1 VLPILA
7 APARVRT
14 REMAA
19 VESTL
24 AVIDIGSNSAR
35 IAVLRLD
42 AAGQLD
48 IIADARTSLQL
59 ARHID
64 ARGRL
69 EASAVT
75 AATASVRD
83 FRAVAAAAG
92 AERTVAVA
100 TAAIRTATN
109 RDSVLA
115 RLEADTGLAIRVIDG
130 EEEARYAFLGAVH
143 GLPID
148 TGYLIDVGGG
158 SFELA
163 YFERRRA
170 LRWWTFELGAL
181 VATDRFLRSDPPRPS
196 EVADLR
202 DHVARTLRDAGVP
215 ALPDDGGMVGTGG
228 TVRNLAKIH
237 MRSVGHPIARV
248 DGYVLQR
255 REVRDMTARLTNRSL
270 SSLRTVAGLSA
281 DRADSIM
288 GGALVVA
295 ATMDALG
302 ARTLMVSGHGLRE
315 GIALAELHLE
325 LPEVW
330 QVRRGSVAALASRFA
345 TWDEQRSRRR
355 QGLVRAILGV
365 ADPTMNAEM
374 REVLDHATTLLD
386 VGQSINYYD
395 RWSHA
400 AGVVASADL
409 QGFTHREVA
418 LIATTLARLGK
429 GRANLPR
436 YARLCTRDDIKR
448 IDRLAVVLELADE
461 LDRRID
467 GGEQPTARLDERRS
481 RVVITTGLP
490 YAWEPVELARR
501 FRTRMGLTLSLR
513 PAETVGE
520 RTKGGDP
527 PGARLTGRGPRRG

>member
-1 VLPILA
+1 MDSP
-7 APARVRT
+7 
-14 REMAA
+14 
-19 VESTL
+19 L

-42 AAGQLD
+42 GSGQLD

-64 ARGRL
+64 SRGRV
-69 EASAVT
+69 EASAIT
-75 AATASVRD
+75 EAIAAVRD

-92 AERTVAVA
+92 AERILAVA

-109 RDSVLA
+109 RESVLA
-115 RLEADTGLAIRVIDG
+115 RLEADTGLTISVIDG
-130 EEEARYAFLGAVH
+130 EEEARFAFLGAVH
-143 GLPID
+143 SLPID
-148 TGYLIDVGGG
+148 SGFLIDVGGG

-163 YFERRRA
+163 YFERRRP
-170 LRWWTFELGAL
+170 LRWWTFELGSL
-181 VATDRFLRSDPPRPS
+181 VTTDQFLHSDPPRAS
-196 EVADLR
+196 EIAELR
-202 DHVARTLRDAGVP
+202 DHVTRTLRDAGVP
-215 ALPDDGGMVGTGG
+215 VLPEDAGMVGTGG
-228 TVRNLAKIH
+228 TVRNLAKMH

-255 REVRDMTARLTNRSL
+255 REVRDLTSRLITRNL
-270 SSLRTVAGLSA
+270 TSLRSVPGLSA
-281 DRADSIM
+281 DRADSIV
-288 GGALVVA
+288 GGALVVVA
-295 ATMDALG
+295 AMEALG
-302 ARTLMVSGHGLRE
+302 ARSLMVSGHGLRE
-315 GIALAELHLE
+315 GIALAELKLP

-330 QVRRGSVAALASRFA
+330 EVRRSSVAALASRFA
-345 TWDEQRSRRR
+345 TWDERRAQRRVE
-355 QGLVRAILGV
+355 LVRAILAV

-395 RWSHA
+395 RWTHA

-429 GRANLPR
+429 GRSNLPR
-436 YARLCTRDDIKR
+436 YARLCTADDIRR

-467 GGEQPTARLDERRS
+467 GGGPPTVRYDDRRN
-481 RVVITTGLP
+481 RVVVTTGLP
-490 YAWEPVELARR
+490 YAWEPAYLTRR
-501 FRTRMGLTLSLR
+501 FRTRVGRALSLR
-513 PAETVGE
+513 PAETAGD
-520 RTKGGDP
+520 RTKASDP
-527 PGARLTGRGPRRG
+527 PAGRSTGRGPRRG

>member
-7 APARVRT
+7 APARPRT

-19 VESTL
+19 VESPI

-42 AAGQLD
+42 VAGQLD

-75 AATASVRD
+75 AAIAAVRD
-83 FRAVAAAAG
+83 FRAVAAGAG
-92 AERTVAVA
+92 AERIVAVA

-115 RLEADTGLAIRVIDG
+115 RLEADTGLAIKVIDG
-130 EEEARYAFLGAVH
+130 DDEARYAFLGAVH

-163 YFERRRA
+163 YFERRRPM
-170 LRWWTFELGAL
+170 RWWTFELGAL
-181 VATDRFLRSDPPRPS
+181 VATDQFLASDPPRAS
-196 EVADLR
+196 EMVALR
-202 DHVARTLRDAGVP
+202 EHVARTLRDAGVP
-215 ALPDDGGMVGTGG
+215 VLPEDGGMVGTGG

-255 REVRDMTARLTNRSL
+255 RDIRDLTSRLASRNL
-270 SSLRTVAGLSA
+270 SSLRTVSGLST
-281 DRADSIM
+281 DRADSIT
-288 GGALVVA
+288 GGALVVVA
-295 ATMDALG
+295 AMEALG

-315 GIALAELHLE
+315 GIALATLNLS

-330 QVRRGSVAALASRFA
+330 EVRRGSVAALASRFA
-345 TWDEQRSRRR
+345 TWNEQRARRR
-355 QGLVRAILGV
+355 VELVRAILGV
-365 ADPTMNAEM
+365 ADPTMPAEM
-374 REVLDHATTLLD
+374 REILDHATTLLD

-400 AGVVASADL
+400 AAVVASADL

-418 LIATTLARLGK
+418 LMATTLARLGK
-429 GRANLPR
+429 ARSNLPR
-436 YARLCTRDDIKR
+436 YARLCTRDDIRR
-448 IDRLAVVLELADE
+448 IDRLAVIIELADE
-461 LDRRID
+461 LDRRVN
-467 GGEQPTARLDERRS
+467 GGGPPLVRLDERRD
-481 RVVITTGLP
+481 RVVVTTGLP
-490 YAWEPVELARR
+490 YAWEPADLTRR
-501 FRTRMGLTLSLR
+501 FRTRLGRTLSLR
-513 PAETVGE
+513 PAETVGD
-520 RTKGGDP
+520 RTKGVAP
-527 PGARLTGRGPRRG
+527 PNGRSTGRGPRRG

>member
-1 VLPILA
+1 
-7 APARVRT
+7 
-14 REMAA
+14 MAA
-19 VESTL
+19 VDSPL

-42 AAGQLD
+42 GAGQLD
-48 IIADARTSLQL
+48 IVADARTSLQL

-75 AATASVRD
+75 AAIAAVRD
-83 FRAVAAAAG
+83 FRAVAARAG

-115 RLEADTGLAIRVIDG
+115 RLETDTGLAIKVIEGD
-130 EEEARYAFLGAVH
+130 EEARYAFLGAVH

-163 YFERRRA
+163 YFERRRP
-170 LRWWTFELGAL
+170 LRWWTFELGSL
-181 VATDRFLRSDPPRPS
+181 VTTDQFLHSDPPRAS
-196 EVADLR
+196 EVAALR

-215 ALPDDGGMVGTGG
+215 VLPDDGGMVGTGG

-255 REVRDMTARLTNRSL
+255 RDVRDLTSRLASRNL
-270 SSLRTVAGLSA
+270 SSLRTVPGLST
-281 DRADSIM
+281 DRADSIT
-288 GGALVVA
+288 GGALVVVA
-295 ATMDALG
+295 AMETLG

-315 GIALAELHLE
+315 GIALATLDLP

-330 QVRRGSVAALASRFA
+330 AVRRASVAALASRFA
-345 TWDEQRSRRR
+345 TWDQQRAQRRVE
-355 QGLVRAILGV
+355 LVRAILAV
-365 ADPTMNAEM
+365 ADPTMTAEM
-374 REVLDHATTLLD
+374 REILDHATTLLD

-400 AGVVASADL
+400 AAVVAAADL

-429 GRANLPR
+429 GRSNLPR
-436 YARLCTRDDIKR
+436 YARLCTRDDIRR
-448 IDRLAVVLELADE
+448 IDRLAVVIELADE
-461 LDRRID
+461 LDRRVN
-467 GGEQPTARLDERRS
+467 GGGPPAVRFDERRD
-481 RVVITTGLP
+481 RVVVTTGLA
-490 YAWEPVELARR
+490 YAWEPADLTRR
-501 FRTRMGLTLSLR
+501 FRTRLGRTLSLR
-513 PAETVGE
+513 PAESAGD
-520 RTKGGDP
+520 RTKASDP
-527 PGARLTGRGPRRG
+527 PNGRLTGRGPRRA

>member
-1 VLPILA
+1 MLA
-7 APARVRT
+7 L
-14 REMAA
+14 
-19 VESTL
+19 ESPL

-42 AAGQLD
+42 SSGQLD

-64 ARGRL
+64 ARGRV
-69 EASAVT
+69 ETSAITDAV
-75 AATASVRD
+75 AAVRD

-92 AERTVAVA
+92 AQRIVAVA

-115 RLEADTGLAIRVIDG
+115 KLEADTGLEIKVIDG

-181 VATDRFLRSDPPRPS
+181 VVTDQFLASDPPRAS
-196 EVADLR
+196 EIAALR
-202 DHVARTLRDAGVP
+202 DHVTQTLSDAGVP
-215 ALPDDGGMVGTGG
+215 VLPEDGGMVGTGG

-237 MRSVGHPIARV
+237 MRSVAHPIARV

-255 REVRDMTARLTNRSL
+255 REVRDLTSRLTSRSGT
-270 SSLRTVAGLSA
+270 SLRTMPGLST
-281 DRADSIM
+281 DRADSIA
-288 GGALVVA
+288 GGALVVIA
-295 ATMDALG
+295 AMEALG
-302 ARTLMVSGHGLRE
+302 ARNLMVSGHGLRE
-315 GIALAELHLE
+315 GIALAELNLP

-330 QVRRGSVAALASRFA
+330 QVRRGSVAALASRFS
-345 TWDEQRSRRR
+345 TWDERRAAR
-355 QGLVRAILGV
+355 RVEMSRAILGV
-365 ADPTMNAEM
+365 ADPTMPADM

-395 RWSHA
+395 RWTHA
-400 AGVVASADL
+400 AGVTASADL

-429 GRANLPR
+429 ARSNLPR

-448 IDRLAVVLELADE
+448 IDRLAVILELADE
-461 LDRRID
+461 LDRRVN
-467 GGEQPTARLDERRS
+467 GGGPPTFRYDERRN
-481 RVVITTGLP
+481 RVVVTTGLP
-490 YAWEPVELARR
+490 YAWQPEDLTRR
-501 FRTRMGLTLSLR
+501 FRTRLGRTLSLR
-513 PAETVGE
+513 PTETVGD
-520 RTKGGDP
+520 RTKGGESP
-527 PGARLTGRGPRRG
+527 NGRSTGRGPRRA

>member
-1 VLPILA
+1 MVAL
-7 APARVRT
+7 
-14 REMAA
+14 
-19 VESTL
+19 ESPL

-42 AAGQLD
+42 ASGQLD

-59 ARHID
+59 ARRID
-64 ARGRL
+64 PRGRI
-69 EASAVT
+69 EASAVSEAI
-75 AATASVRD
+75 AAVRD

-100 TAAIRTATN
+100 TAAMRTATN

-115 RLEADTGLAIRVIDG
+115 RLEADTGLAIKVIDG

-181 VATDRFLRSDPPRPS
+181 VTTDQFLGSDPPRPS
-196 EVADLR
+196 EINALR
-202 DHVARTLRDAGVP
+202 DHVIQTLHDAGVP
-215 ALPDDGGMVGTGG
+215 PLPEDGGMVGTGG
-228 TVRNLAKIH
+228 TVRNLAKMH
-237 MRSVGHPIARV
+237 MRSVAHPIARV

-255 REVRDMTARLTNRSL
+255 RDVRELTSRLTSRNR
-270 SSLRTVAGLSA
+270 SSLRTVPGLST
-281 DRADSIM
+281 DRADSIA
-288 GGALVVA
+288 GGALVVI

-302 ARTLMVSGHGLRE
+302 AKSLMVSGHGLRE
-315 GIALAELHLE
+315 GIALAELNLP
-325 LPEVW
+325 LPEVH
-330 QVRRGSVAALASRFA
+330 QVRRGSVAALASRFS
-345 TWDEQRSRRR
+345 TWDERRAAR
-355 QGLVRAILGV
+355 RIEMTRAILGV
-365 ADPTMNAEM
+365 ADPTMTAEM

-395 RWSHA
+395 RWTHA
-400 AGVVASADL
+400 AAVTASADL

-429 GRANLPR
+429 GRSNLPR
-436 YARLCTRDDIKR
+436 YARLCTRDDIER
-448 IDRLAVVLELADE
+448 IDRLAVILELADE
-461 LDRRID
+461 LDRRVN
-467 GGEQPTARLDERRS
+467 GGGLPSFRFDDRRN
-481 RVVITTGLP
+481 RVVVSTGLP
-490 YAWEPVELARR
+490 YTWEPEDLSRR
-501 FRTRMGLTLSLR
+501 FRTRLGRTLSLR
-513 PAETVGE
+513 PAEAGGD
-520 RTKGGDP
+520 RTKGTEP
-527 PGARLTGRGPRRG
+527 PNGRSTNGRSSGRGPRRA

>member
-1 VLPILA
+1 
-7 APARVRT
+7 
-14 REMAA
+14 MAA
-19 VESTL
+19 VESTI

-35 IAVLRLD
+35 IAVLRMD

-75 AATASVRD
+75 AATAAVRD
-83 FRAVAAAAG
+83 FRAVASAAG

-115 RLEADTGLAIRVIDG
+115 RLEADTGLAIKVIDG

-170 LRWWTFELGAL
+170 LRWWTFELGSL
-181 VATDRFLRSDPPRPS
+181 VATDQFLRSDPPRAS
-196 EVADLR
+196 EVAELR

-215 ALPDDGGMVGTGG
+215 VLPEDAGMVGTGG

-255 REVRDMTARLTNRSL
+255 REVRDLTARLANRNL
-270 SSLRTVAGLSA
+270 TSLRTVPGLSA
-281 DRADSIM
+281 DRADSIT

-295 ATMDALG
+295 ATMDTLG

-315 GIALAELHLE
+315 GIALAELQLE

-355 QGLVRAILGV
+355 QELVRAILGV

-400 AGVVASADL
+400 AGIVASADL

-429 GRANLPR
+429 GRSNLPR

-448 IDRLAVVLELADE
+448 IDRLSVVLELADE
-461 LDRRID
+461 LDRRVT
-467 GGEQPTARLDERRS
+467 GGEQPTARLDERRN
-481 RVVITTGLP
+481 RVVVTTGLP
-490 YAWEPVELARR
+490 YAWEPLDLVRR

-513 PAETVGE
+513 PAETAGE
-520 RTKGGDP
+520 RAKGGDP
-527 PGARLTGRGPRRG
+527 QGARLTGRGPRRG

>member
-1 VLPILA
+1 MV
-7 APARVRT
+7 
-14 REMAA
+14 A
-19 VESTL
+19 VESPL

-42 AAGQLD
+42 DSGQLD

-59 ARHID
+59 ARRID
-64 ARGRL
+64 SRGRI

-75 AATASVRD
+75 EAIAAVRD

-92 AERTVAVA
+92 AQRTVAVA
-100 TAAIRTATN
+100 TAAMRTATN
-109 RDSVLA
+109 RESVLA
-115 RLEADTGLAIRVIDG
+115 RLEADTGLAIKVIDG

-148 TGYLIDVGGG
+148 TGYLVDVGGG

-181 VATDRFLRSDPPRPS
+181 VTTDQFLGSDPPRAS
-196 EVADLR
+196 EIADLR
-202 DHVARTLRDAGVP
+202 NHVIQTLHDAGVP
-215 ALPDDGGMVGTGG
+215 PLPEDGGMVGTGG

-237 MRSVGHPIARV
+237 MRSVVHPIARV

-255 REVRDMTARLTNRSL
+255 REVRDLTSRLTTRNRA
-270 SSLRTVAGLSA
+270 SLRTVPGLST
-281 DRADSIM
+281 DRADSIV
-288 GGALVVA
+288 GGALVVMA
-295 ATMDALG
+295 AMDGLG
-302 ARTLMVSGHGLRE
+302 AKSLMVSGHGLRE
-315 GIALAELHLE
+315 GIALAELHLP
-325 LPEVW
+325 LPEVH
-330 QVRRGSVAALASRFA
+330 QVRRGSVTALASRFS
-345 TWDEQRSRRR
+345 TWDERRAAR
-355 QGLVRAILGV
+355 RIDMTRAILGV
-365 ADPTMNAEM
+365 SDPTMTAEM

-400 AGVVASADL
+400 AGVTASADL

-429 GRANLPR
+429 ARSNLPR

-448 IDRLAVVLELADE
+448 IDRLAVILELADE
-461 LDRRID
+461 LDRRVN
-467 GGEQPTARLDERRS
+467 GGGPPTFRFDERRN
-481 RVVITTGLP
+481 RVVVSTGLP
-490 YAWEPVELARR
+490 YTWEPEDLTRR
-501 FRTRMGLTLSLR
+501 FRTRLGRTLSLR
-513 PAETVGE
+513 PAETASE
-520 RTKGGDP
+520 RSRTAEP
-527 PGARLTGRGPRRG
+527 PNGRLTGRGPRRA

>member
-1 VLPILA
+1 
-7 APARVRT
+7 
-14 REMAA
+14 M
-19 VESTL
+19 ESPL

-42 AAGQLD
+42 ASGQLD

-59 ARHID
+59 ARHLD
-64 ARGRL
+64 SRGRL
-69 EASAVT
+69 EASAIT
-75 AATASVRD
+75 QAIGAVRD

-115 RLEADTGLAIRVIDG
+115 KLEADTGLTIKVIDG
-130 EEEARYAFLGAVH
+130 EEEARFAFLGAVH

-148 TGYLIDVGGG
+148 TGFLIDVGGG

-181 VATDRFLRSDPPRPS
+181 VTTDQFLRSDPPRPS
-196 EVADLR
+196 EIADLR
-202 DHVARTLRDAGVP
+202 DHVFQTLADAGVP
-215 ALPDDGGMVGTGG
+215 VLPDDGGMVGTGG

-237 MRSVGHPIARV
+237 MRSVAHPIARV

-255 REVRDMTARLTNRSL
+255 REVRELTARLTGRTR
-270 SSLRTVAGLSA
+270 SSLRTVPGLST
-281 DRADSIM
+281 DRADSIA
-288 GGALVVA
+288 GGALVVIA
-295 ATMDALG
+295 AMEALG
-302 ARTLMVSGHGLRE
+302 AHTLMVSGHGLRE
-315 GIALAELHLE
+315 GIALAELKLP

-330 QVRRGSVAALASRFA
+330 EVRRGSVAALASRFS
-345 TWDEQRSRRR
+345 TWDERRALR
-355 QGLVRAILGV
+355 RVEMVRAILGV
-365 ADPTMNAEM
+365 ADPTMTAEM

-395 RWSHA
+395 RWTHA
-400 AGVVASADL
+400 ASVTASADL

-429 GRANLPR
+429 ARSNLPR

-448 IDRLAVVLELADE
+448 IDRLAVIIELADE
-461 LDRRID
+461 LDRRVD
-467 GGEQPTARLDERRS
+467 GGGPPTFRYDDRRN
-481 RVVITTGLP
+481 RVVVSTGLP
-490 YAWEPVELARR
+490 YAWEPADLTRR
-501 FRTRMGLTLSLR
+501 FRTRLGRTLSLR
-513 PAETVGE
+513 PAETAGD
-520 RTKGGDP
+520 RAKGAESPNG
-527 PGARLTGRGPRRG
+527 RSTGRGPRRA

>member
-1 VLPILA
+1 MV
-7 APARVRT
+7 
-14 REMAA
+14 A
-19 VESTL
+19 VESPL

-42 AAGQLD
+42 DSGQLD

-59 ARHID
+59 ARRID
-64 ARGRL
+64 SRGRI

-75 AATASVRD
+75 EAVAAVRD

-92 AERTVAVA
+92 AQRTVAVA
-100 TAAIRTATN
+100 TAAMRTATN

-115 RLEADTGLAIRVIDG
+115 RLEADTGLAIKVIDG

-148 TGYLIDVGGG
+148 TGYLVDVGGG

-181 VATDRFLRSDPPRPS
+181 VTTDQFLGSDPPRAS
-196 EVADLR
+196 EIADLR
-202 DHVARTLRDAGVP
+202 NHVIQTLHDAGVP
-215 ALPDDGGMVGTGG
+215 PLPEDGGMVGTGG

-237 MRSVGHPIARV
+237 MRSVVHPIARV

-255 REVRDMTARLTNRSL
+255 REVRDVTSRLSTRNRA
-270 SSLRTVAGLSA
+270 SLRTVPGLST
-281 DRADSIM
+281 DRADSIV
-288 GGALVVA
+288 GGALVVMA
-295 ATMDALG
+295 AMDALG
-302 ARTLMVSGHGLRE
+302 AKSLMVSGHGLRE
-315 GIALAELHLE
+315 GIALAELNLP
-325 LPEVW
+325 LPEVHA
-330 QVRRGSVAALASRFA
+330 VRRGSVTALASRFS
-345 TWDEQRSRRR
+345 TWDPRRANR
-355 QGLVRAILGV
+355 RIEMTRAILGV
-365 ADPTMNAEM
+365 SDPTMPAEM

-400 AGVVASADL
+400 AGVTASADL

-429 GRANLPR
+429 ARSNLPR

-448 IDRLAVVLELADE
+448 IDRLAVILELADE
-461 LDRRID
+461 LERRVN
-467 GGEQPTARLDERRS
+467 GGGPPSFRFDERRN
-481 RVVITTGLP
+481 RVVVSTGLP
-490 YAWEPVELARR
+490 YTWEPEDLSRR
-501 FRTRMGLTLSLR
+501 FRTRLGRTLSLR
-513 PAETVGE
+513 PAETAGE
-520 RTKGGDP
+520 RAKTAEALNG
-527 PGARLTGRGPRRG
+527 RLTGRGPRRG

>member
-1 VLPILA
+1 
-7 APARVRT
+7 
-14 REMAA
+14 MAA

-83 FRAVAAAAG
+83 FRALAAAAG
-92 AERTVAVA
+92 ADRTVAVA

-115 RLEADTGLAIRVIDG
+115 RLEADTGLAIKVIDG

-255 REVRDMTARLTNRSL
+255 REVRDMTARLTNRGL

-281 DRADSIM
+281 DRADSIT

-418 LIATTLARLGK
+418 LLGK

-467 GGEQPTARLDERRS
+467 GGEQPTARLDERRN

-527 PGARLTGRGPRRG
+527 PGARLTGGGPRRG

>member
-1 VLPILA
+1 
-7 APARVRT
+7 
-14 REMAA
+14 MAA
-19 VESTL
+19 VDSPI

-48 IIADARTSLQL
+48 IISDARTSLQL

-75 AATASVRD
+75 AAIAAVRD

-92 AERTVAVA
+92 AQRTVAVA
-100 TAAIRTATN
+100 TAAIRSATN

-115 RLEADTGLAIRVIDG
+115 RLEADTGLAIKVIDG
-130 EEEARYAFLGAVH
+130 DDEARYAFLGAVH

-163 YFERRRA
+163 YFERRRP

-181 VATDRFLRSDPPRPS
+181 VTTDRFLSSDPPRAS
-196 EVADLR
+196 EVAALR

-215 ALPDDGGMVGTGG
+215 VLPDDGGMVGTGG
-228 TVRNLAKIH
+228 TVRNLAKMH
-237 MRSVGHPIARV
+237 MRSIGHPIARV

-255 REVRDMTARLTNRSL
+255 RDVRDLTSRLVSRNLT
-270 SSLRTVAGLSA
+270 SLRTVPGLST
-281 DRADSIM
+281 DRADSIT

-295 ATMDALG
+295 AAMEILG

-315 GIALAELHLE
+315 GIALAELNLP

-330 QVRRGSVAALASRFA
+330 AVRRGSVAALASRFA
-345 TWDEQRSRRR
+345 TWDDKRAARRLD
-355 QGLVRAILGV
+355 LVRAILGV
-365 ADPTMNAEM
+365 ADPTMTAEM

-429 GRANLPR
+429 ARSNLPR

-461 LDRRID
+461 LDRRVN
-467 GGEQPTARLDERRS
+467 GGGPPTVRLDERRN
-481 RVVITTGLP
+481 RVVVTTGLP
-490 YAWEPVELARR
+490 YAWEPSDLTRR
-501 FRTRMGLTLSLR
+501 FRTRLGRILSLR
-513 PAETVGE
+513 PADAASE
-520 RTKGGDP
+520 RTRAADP
-527 PGARLTGRGPRRG
+527 PNGRSTGRGPRRG

>member
-1 VLPILA
+1 MV
-7 APARVRT
+7 
-14 REMAA
+14 A
-19 VESTL
+19 VESPL

-42 AAGQLD
+42 DSGQLD

-59 ARHID
+59 ARRID
-64 ARGRL
+64 SRGRI

-75 AATASVRD
+75 EAVAAVRD

-92 AERTVAVA
+92 AQRTFAVA
-100 TAAIRTATN
+100 TAAMRTATN

-115 RLEADTGLAIRVIDG
+115 RLEADTGLAIKVIDG

-148 TGYLIDVGGG
+148 TGYLVDVGGG

-181 VATDRFLRSDPPRPS
+181 VTTDQFLGSDPPRAS
-196 EVADLR
+196 EIADLR
-202 DHVARTLRDAGVP
+202 NHVIQTLHDAGVP
-215 ALPDDGGMVGTGG
+215 PLPEDGGMVGTGG

-237 MRSVGHPIARV
+237 MRSVVHPIARV

-255 REVRDMTARLTNRSL
+255 REVRDVTSRLSTRNRAG
-270 SSLRTVAGLSA
+270 LRTVPGLST
-281 DRADSIM
+281 DRADSIV
-288 GGALVVA
+288 GGALVVMA
-295 ATMDALG
+295 AMDALG
-302 ARTLMVSGHGLRE
+302 AKSLMVSGHGLRE
-315 GIALAELHLE
+315 GIALAELNLP
-325 LPEVW
+325 LPEVHA
-330 QVRRGSVAALASRFA
+330 VRRGSVTALASRFS
-345 TWDEQRSRRR
+345 TWDARRANR
-355 QGLVRAILGV
+355 RIEMTRAILGV
-365 ADPTMNAEM
+365 SDPTMPAEM

-400 AGVVASADL
+400 AGVTASADL

-429 GRANLPR
+429 ARSNLPR

-448 IDRLAVVLELADE
+448 IDRLAVILELADE
-461 LDRRID
+461 LERRVN
-467 GGEQPTARLDERRS
+467 GGGPPTFRFDERRN
-481 RVVITTGLP
+481 RVVVSTGLP
-490 YAWEPVELARR
+490 YTWEPEDLSRR
-501 FRTRMGLTLSLR
+501 FRTRLGRTLSLR
-513 PAETVGE
+513 PAETAGE
-520 RTKGGDP
+520 RAKTGEALNG
-527 PGARLTGRGPRRG
+527 RLTGRGPRRG

>member
-1 VLPILA
+1 
-7 APARVRT
+7 
-14 REMAA
+14 M
-19 VESTL
+19 ESPL
-24 AVIDIGSNSAR
+24 AVIDLGSNSAR

-42 AAGQLD
+42 PSGQLD

-64 ARGRL
+64 SRGRL

-75 AATASVRD
+75 EAVAAVRD

-115 RLEADTGLAIRVIDG
+115 RLEADTGLVIRIIDG
-130 EEEARYAFLGAVH
+130 EEEARFAFLGAVH

-170 LRWWTFELGAL
+170 LRWWTFELGSL
-181 VATDRFLRSDPPRPS
+181 VTTDRFLRSDPPRPS
-196 EVADLR
+196 EIGDLR
-202 DHVARTLRDAGVP
+202 DHVIQTLRDAGVP
-215 ALPDDGGMVGTGG
+215 VLPEDGGMVGTGG

-237 MRSVGHPIARV
+237 MRSVAHPIARV
-248 DGYVLQR
+248 DGYLLQR
-255 REVRDMTARLTNRSL
+255 REVRDLTSRLTTRNR
-270 SSLRTVAGLSA
+270 SSLRTVPGLST
-281 DRADSIM
+281 DRADSIT
-288 GGALVVA
+288 GGALVVIA
-295 ATMDALG
+295 AMEALG
-302 ARTLMVSGHGLRE
+302 ARSLMVSGHGLRE
-315 GIALAELHLE
+315 GIALAELNLP

-330 QVRRGSVAALASRFA
+330 QVRRGSVAALASRFS
-345 TWDEQRSRRR
+345 TWDERRAAR
-355 QGLVRAILGV
+355 RVEMVRAILGV
-365 ADPTMNAEM
+365 ADPTMTAEM

-386 VGQSINYYD
+386 VGQSVNYYD

-400 AGVVASADL
+400 AGVTASADL

-429 GRANLPR
+429 ARSNLPR

-448 IDRLAVVLELADE
+448 IDRLAVIIELADE
-461 LDRRID
+461 LDRRVD
-467 GGEQPTARLDERRS
+467 GGGPPSFRYDDRRN
-481 RVVITTGLP
+481 RVVVSTGLP
-490 YAWEPVELARR
+490 YIWEPEDLTRR
-501 FRTRMGLTLSLR
+501 FRTRLGRTLSLR
-513 PAETVGE
+513 PAESA
-520 RTKGGDP
+520 GDRAR
-527 PGARLTGRGPRRG
+527 GAESPNGRSTGRGPRRA

>member
-1 VLPILA
+1 MVAL
-7 APARVRT
+7 
-14 REMAA
+14 
-19 VESTL
+19 ESPL

-42 AAGQLD
+42 SSGQLD
-48 IIADARTSLQL
+48 LIADARTSLQL
-59 ARHID
+59 ARRID
-64 ARGRL
+64 SRGRL

-75 AATASVRD
+75 EAIAAVRD

-92 AERTVAVA
+92 AGRTVAVA

-115 RLEADTGLAIRVIDG
+115 RLEADTGLAIKVIDG
-130 EEEARYAFLGAVH
+130 EEEAQFAFLGAVH

-163 YFERRRA
+163 YFERRRP
-170 LRWWTFELGAL
+170 LQWWTFELGSL
-181 VATDRFLRSDPPRPS
+181 VATDQFLTSDPPRAS
-196 EVADLR
+196 EIGALR
-202 DHVARTLRDAGVP
+202 EHVAQTLRDAG
-215 ALPDDGGMVGTGG
+215 LPMLPEDGGMVGTGG

-237 MRSVGHPIARV
+237 MRSVSHPIARV

-255 REVRDMTARLTNRSL
+255 REVRDLTARLAIRNR
-270 SSLRTVAGLSA
+270 SSLRTVPGLST
-281 DRADSIM
+281 DRADSIT
-288 GGALVVA
+288 GGALVIVA
-295 ATMDALG
+295 AMDALG
-302 ARTLMVSGHGLRE
+302 ARSVMVSGHGLRE
-315 GIALAELHLE
+315 GIALAELQLP
-325 LPEVW
+325 LPEVAA
-330 QVRRGSVAALASRFA
+330 VRRSSVGALARRFT
-345 TWDEQRSRRR
+345 TWDERRAAR
-355 QGLVRAILGV
+355 RVELVHAILGV
-365 ADPTMNAEM
+365 ADPTMTAEM

-386 VGQSINYYD
+386 IGQSINYYD

-429 GRANLPR
+429 ARSNLPR

-461 LDRRID
+461 LDRRVN
-467 GGEQPTARLDERRS
+467 GGGPPTVRMDERRN

-490 YAWEPVELARR
+490 YSWEPEDLHRR
-501 FRTRMGLTLSLR
+501 FRTRLGKTLSLR
-513 PAETVGE
+513 PAETPNE
-520 RTKGGDP
+520 RTKASDP
-527 PGARLTGRGPRRG
+527 PNGRSTGKGPRRA

>member
-1 VLPILA
+1 MVAL
-7 APARVRT
+7 
-14 REMAA
+14 
-19 VESTL
+19 ESPL

-42 AAGQLD
+42 ESGQLD

-59 ARHID
+59 ARRID
-64 ARGRL
+64 SRGRI

-75 AATASVRD
+75 EAIAAVRD

-92 AERTVAVA
+92 AERIVAVA
-100 TAAIRTATN
+100 TAAMRTATN

-115 RLEADTGLAIRVIDG
+115 RLEADTGLAIKVIDG

-181 VATDRFLRSDPPRPS
+181 VTTDQFLASDPPRAS
-196 EVADLR
+196 EIAALAQSCDPDPPRRRGSAAPRGWRHGRHRGHGSEPRQDPHALGCAPDRPGRRLRPAAARGPRPHIAAHHPEPLLLADG
-202 DHVARTLRDAGVP
+202 A
-215 ALPDDGGMVGTGG
+215 
-228 TVRNLAKIH
+228 
-237 MRSVGHPIARV
+237 
-248 DGYVLQR
+248 
-255 REVRDMTARLTNRSL
+255 
-270 SSLRTVAGLSA
+270 
-281 DRADSIM
+281 
-288 GGALVVA
+288 GALHRPRGL
-295 ATMDALG
+295 DRRRR
-302 ARTLMVSGHGLRE
+302 ARGHRGHGRPGRKSLMVSGHGLRE
-315 GIALAELHLE
+315 GIALAELNLP

-330 QVRRGSVAALASRFA
+330 QVRRGSVAALASRFS
-345 TWDEQRSRRR
+345 TWDARRAAR
-355 QGLVRAILGV
+355 RVEMTRAILGV
-365 ADPTMNAEM
+365 ADPTMTAEM

-386 VGQSINYYD
+386 VGQSVNYYD

-400 AGVVASADL
+400 AGVTASADL

-429 GRANLPR
+429 ARSNLPR

-448 IDRLAVVLELADE
+448 IDKLAVILELADE
-461 LDRRID
+461 LDRRVN
-467 GGEQPTARLDERRS
+467 GGGPPTFRYDERRN
-481 RVVITTGLP
+481 RVVVSTGLP
-490 YAWEPVELARR
+490 YTWEPEDLARR
-501 FRTRMGLTLSLR
+501 FRTRLGRTLSLR
-513 PAETVGE
+513 PAETAGD
-520 RTKGGDP
+520 RTR
-527 PGARLTGRGPRRG
+527 GAESPNGRSTGRGPRRA

>member
-1 VLPILA
+1 
-7 APARVRT
+7 
-14 REMAA
+14 
-19 VESTL
+19 VESPL
-24 AVIDIGSNSAR
+24 AVIDLGSNSAR

-42 AAGQLD
+42 ASGQLD

-59 ARHID
+59 ARHLD
-64 ARGRL
+64 SRGRL
-69 EASAVT
+69 EASAIT
-75 AATASVRD
+75 QAIAAVRD

-115 RLEADTGLAIRVIDG
+115 KLEADTGLTIKVIDG
-130 EEEARYAFLGAVH
+130 EEEARFAFLGAVH

-148 TGYLIDVGGG
+148 TGFLIDVGGG

-181 VATDRFLRSDPPRPS
+181 VTTDRFLRSDPPRPS
-196 EVADLR
+196 EIADLR
-202 DHVARTLRDAGVP
+202 DHVFQTLADAGVP
-215 ALPDDGGMVGTGG
+215 VLPDDGGMVGTGG

-237 MRSVGHPIARV
+237 MRSVAHPIARV

-255 REVRDMTARLTNRSL
+255 REVRELTARLTSRTR
-270 SSLRTVAGLSA
+270 SSLRTVPGLST
-281 DRADSIM
+281 DRADSIA
-288 GGALVVA
+288 GGALVVIA
-295 ATMDALG
+295 AMEALG
-302 ARTLMVSGHGLRE
+302 AHTLMVSGHGLRE
-315 GIALAELHLE
+315 GIALAELNLP

-330 QVRRGSVAALASRFA
+330 EVRRGSVAALASRFS
-345 TWDEQRSRRR
+345 TWDERRALR
-355 QGLVRAILGV
+355 RVEMVRAILGV
-365 ADPTMNAEM
+365 ADPTMTAEM

-395 RWSHA
+395 RWTHA
-400 AGVVASADL
+400 AGVTASADL

-429 GRANLPR
+429 ARSNLPR

-448 IDRLAVVLELADE
+448 IDRLAVIIELADE
-461 LDRRID
+461 LDRRVD
-467 GGEQPTARLDERRS
+467 GGGPPTFRYDDRRN
-481 RVVITTGLP
+481 RVVVSTGLP
-490 YAWEPVELARR
+490 YMWEPEDLTRR
-501 FRTRMGLTLSLR
+501 FRTRLGKTLSLR
-513 PAETVGE
+513 PAETAGD
-520 RTKGGDP
+520 RAKGADSPNG
-527 PGARLTGRGPRRG
+527 RSTGRGPRRA

>member
-1 VLPILA
+1 
-7 APARVRT
+7 
-14 REMAA
+14 MAA
-19 VESTL
+19 VESPI

-42 AAGQLD
+42 VAGQLD

-75 AATASVRD
+75 AAIAAVRD
-83 FRAVAAAAG
+83 FRAVAAGAG
-92 AERTVAVA
+92 AERIVAVA

-115 RLEADTGLAIRVIDG
+115 RLEADTGLAIKVIDG
-130 EEEARYAFLGAVH
+130 DDEARYAFLGAVH

-163 YFERRRA
+163 YFERRRP

-181 VATDRFLRSDPPRPS
+181 VATDQFLASDPPRAS
-196 EVADLR
+196 EVAALR

-215 ALPDDGGMVGTGG
+215 VLPEDGGMVGTGG

-255 REVRDMTARLTNRSL
+255 RDIRDLTSRLAGRNL
-270 SSLRTVAGLSA
+270 SSLRTVPGLST
-281 DRADSIM
+281 DRADSIT
-288 GGALVVA
+288 GGALVVVA
-295 ATMDALG
+295 AMEALG

-315 GIALAELHLE
+315 GIALATLDLS

-330 QVRRGSVAALASRFA
+330 EVRRGSVAALASRFA
-345 TWDEQRSRRR
+345 TWNEQRAQRRVE
-355 QGLVRAILGV
+355 LVRAILGV
-365 ADPTMNAEM
+365 ADPTMPAEM
-374 REVLDHATTLLD
+374 REILDHATTLLD

-400 AGVVASADL
+400 AAVVASADL

-429 GRANLPR
+429 GRSNLPR
-436 YARLCTRDDIKR
+436 YARLCTRDDIRR
-448 IDRLAVVLELADE
+448 IDRLAVVIELADE
-461 LDRRID
+461 LDRRVN
-467 GGEQPTARLDERRS
+467 GGGPPLVRLDERRD
-481 RVVITTGLP
+481 RVVVTTGLP
-490 YAWEPVELARR
+490 YAWEPADLTRR
-501 FRTRMGLTLSLR
+501 FRTRLGRTLSLR
-513 PAETVGE
+513 PAETVGDRAKSAE
-520 RTKGGDP
+520 P
-527 PGARLTGRGPRRG
+527 PNGRSTGRGPRRG

>member
-1 VLPILA
+1 MV
-7 APARVRT
+7 
-14 REMAA
+14 A
-19 VESTL
+19 VESPL

-42 AAGQLD
+42 AFGQLD

-59 ARHID
+59 ARRID
-64 ARGRL
+64 SRGRI

-75 AATASVRD
+75 EAIAAVRD

-100 TAAIRTATN
+100 TAAMRTATN
-109 RDSVLA
+109 RESVLA
-115 RLEADTGLAIRVIDG
+115 RLEADTGLAIKVIDG

-148 TGYLIDVGGG
+148 TGYLVDVGGG
-158 SFELA
+158 SFEIA

-181 VATDRFLRSDPPRPS
+181 VTTDQFLGSDPPRPS

-202 DHVARTLRDAGVP
+202 NHVIQTLHDAGVP
-215 ALPDDGGMVGTGG
+215 PLPEDGGMVGTGG
-228 TVRNLAKIH
+228 TVRNLAKMH

-255 REVRDMTARLTNRSL
+255 REVRDLTSRLTTRNR
-270 SSLRTVAGLSA
+270 SSLRTVPGLST
-281 DRADSIM
+281 DRADSIT
-288 GGALVVA
+288 GGALVVMA
-295 ATMDALG
+295 AMDALG
-302 ARTLMVSGHGLRE
+302 AKSLMVSGHGLRE
-315 GIALAELHLE
+315 GIALAELNLP
-325 LPEVW
+325 LPEVH
-330 QVRRGSVAALASRFA
+330 QVRRGSVAALASRFS
-345 TWDEQRSRRR
+345 TWDERRAAR
-355 QGLVRAILGV
+355 RIEMTRAILGV
-365 ADPTMNAEM
+365 ADPTMTAEM

-400 AGVVASADL
+400 AAVTASADL

-429 GRANLPR
+429 ARSNLPR

-448 IDRLAVVLELADE
+448 IDRLAVVIELADE
-461 LDRRID
+461 LDRRVN
-467 GGEQPTARLDERRS
+467 GGGPPTFRYDERRN
-481 RVVITTGLP
+481 RVVVSTGLP
-490 YAWEPVELARR
+490 YTWEPEDLARR
-501 FRTRMGLTLSLR
+501 FRTRTGRTLSLR
-513 PAETVGE
+513 PAETAGD
-520 RTKGGDP
+520 RTR
-527 PGARLTGRGPRRG
+527 GAESPNGRSTGRGPRRA

>member
-1 VLPILA
+1 
-7 APARVRT
+7 
-14 REMAA
+14 M
-19 VESTL
+19 ESPL
-24 AVIDIGSNSAR
+24 AVIDLGSNSAR

-64 ARGRL
+64 SRGRL
-69 EASAVT
+69 EASAVN
-75 AATASVRD
+75 AAVAAVRD
-83 FRAVAAAAG
+83 FRAVAKAAG
-92 AERTVAVA
+92 ADRIVAVA

-109 RDSVLA
+109 RESVLA
-115 RLEADTGLAIRVIDG
+115 RLEADTGLGIKVIEGDD
-130 EEEARYAFLGAVH
+130 EARFAFLGAVH

-148 TGYLIDVGGG
+148 SGYLIDVGGG

-181 VATDRFLRSDPPRPS
+181 VATDQFLASDPPRAS
-196 EVADLR
+196 EMAALR
-202 DHVARTLRDAGVP
+202 EHVAQTLSDAGVP
-215 ALPDDGGMVGTGG
+215 VLPEDGGMVGTGG

-255 REVRDMTARLTNRSL
+255 REVRDLTSRLTARNR
-270 SSLRTVAGLSA
+270 SSLRTVPGLST
-281 DRADSIM
+281 DRADSIA
-288 GGALVVA
+288 GGALVVIA
-295 ATMDALG
+295 AMEALG
-302 ARTLMVSGHGLRE
+302 ARSLMVSGHGLRE
-315 GIALAELHLE
+315 GIALAELKLP

-330 QVRRGSVAALASRFA
+330 QVRRSSVTALASRFS
-345 TWDEQRSRRR
+345 TWDAGRAARRVE
-355 QGLVRAILGV
+355 LVRAILGV
-365 ADPTMNAEM
+365 ADPTMTAEM

-386 VGQSINYYD
+386 VGQTINYYD
-395 RWSHA
+395 RWTHA
-400 AGVVASADL
+400 AGVTASADL

-429 GRANLPR
+429 ARSNLPR

-461 LDRRID
+461 LDRRIN
-467 GGEQPTARLDERRS
+467 GGGPPSFRYDERRN
-481 RVVITTGLP
+481 RVVVTTGLP
-490 YAWEPVELARR
+490 YAWEPEDLTRR
-501 FRTRMGLTLSLR
+501 FRTRLGRTLSLR
-513 PAETVGE
+513 PAEAPGD
-520 RTKGGDP
+520 RTKGTEP
-527 PGARLTGRGPRRG
+527 PNGRSPGRGPRRA

>member
-1 VLPILA
+1 
-7 APARVRT
+7 
-14 REMAA
+14 MAA
-19 VESTL
+19 VDSPL

-35 IAVLRLD
+35 IAVVRLD
-42 AAGQLD
+42 TAGQLD

-59 ARHID
+59 ARRID

-69 EASAVT
+69 EAGAVT
-75 AATASVRD
+75 AAIAAVRD

-92 AERTVAVA
+92 AKRTVAVA
-100 TAAIRTATN
+100 TAAIRSATN

-115 RLEADTGLAIRVIDG
+115 RLEADTGLAIKVIDG

-170 LRWWTFELGAL
+170 MRWWTFELGSL
-181 VATDRFLRSDPPRPS
+181 VATDRFLFSDPPKAS
-196 EVADLR
+196 EVAALR
-202 DHVARTLRDAGVP
+202 EHVARTLREAGAPV
-215 ALPDDGGMVGTGG
+215 LPDDGGMVGTGG

-237 MRSVGHPIARV
+237 MRSTAHPIARV
-248 DGYVLQR
+248 DGYVIQR
-255 REVRDMTARLTNRSL
+255 RDIRDLTSRLVSRNL
-270 SSLRTVAGLSA
+270 ASLRTVPGLST
-281 DRADSIM
+281 DRADSIT

-295 ATMDALG
+295 AAMDVLG

-315 GIALAELHLE
+315 GIALAELNLP

-330 QVRRGSVAALASRFA
+330 AVRRGSVAALASRFA
-345 TWDEQRSRRR
+345 TWDAKRAQRRLE
-355 QGLVRAILGV
+355 LVRAILGV
-365 ADPTMNAEM
+365 ADSAMTAEM

-400 AGVVASADL
+400 AGIVAAADL

-429 GRANLPR
+429 ARSNLPR
-436 YARLCTRDDIKR
+436 YARLCTHDDIKR
-448 IDRLAVVLELADE
+448 IDRLAVILELADE
-461 LDRRID
+461 LDRRVN
-467 GGEQPTARLDERRS
+467 GGGPPTVRLDDRRN
-481 RVVITTGLP
+481 RVIVTTGLP
-490 YAWEPVELARR
+490 YAWEPADLARR
-501 FRTRMGLTLSLR
+501 FRTRLGLTLSLR
-513 PAETVGE
+513 PANAASD
-520 RTKGGDP
+520 RTSGGDP
-527 PGARLTGRGPRRG
+527 PNGRLTGRGPRRA

>member
-1 VLPILA
+1 
-7 APARVRT
+7 
-14 REMAA
+14 
-19 VESTL
+19 VESPL
-24 AVIDIGSNSAR
+24 AVIDLGSNSAR

-42 AAGQLD
+42 ASGQLD

-59 ARHID
+59 ARHLD
-64 ARGRL
+64 SRGRL
-69 EASAVT
+69 EASAI
-75 AATASVRD
+75 AQAIGAVRD

-115 RLEADTGLAIRVIDG
+115 KLEADTGLAIRVIDG
-130 EEEARYAFLGAVH
+130 EEEARFAFLGAVH

-148 TGYLIDVGGG
+148 TGFLIDVGGG

-170 LRWWTFELGAL
+170 LRWWTFELGSL
-181 VATDRFLRSDPPRPS
+181 VTTDQFLRSDPPRPS
-196 EVADLR
+196 EIADLR
-202 DHVARTLRDAGVP
+202 DHVFQTLADAGVP
-215 ALPDDGGMVGTGG
+215 VLPDDGGMVGTGG

-255 REVRDMTARLTNRSL
+255 REVRELTARLTSRTRSA
-270 SSLRTVAGLSA
+270 LRTVPGLST
-281 DRADSIM
+281 DRADSIS
-288 GGALVVA
+288 GGALVVIA
-295 ATMDALG
+295 AMEALG
-302 ARTLMVSGHGLRE
+302 AHTLMVSGHGLRE
-315 GIALAELHLE
+315 GIALAELNLP

-330 QVRRGSVAALASRFA
+330 QVRRGSVAALASRFS
-345 TWDEQRSRRR
+345 TWDERRAAR
-355 QGLVRAILGV
+355 RVEMVRAILGV
-365 ADPTMNAEM
+365 ADPTMTAEM

-395 RWSHA
+395 RWTHA
-400 AGVVASADL
+400 AGVTASADL

-429 GRANLPR
+429 ARSNLPR

-448 IDRLAVVLELADE
+448 IDRLAVIIELADE
-461 LDRRID
+461 LDRRVN
-467 GGEQPTARLDERRS
+467 GGGPPTFRYDDRRN
-481 RVVITTGLP
+481 RVVVSTGLP
-490 YAWEPVELARR
+490 YLWEPEDLTRR
-501 FRTRMGLTLSLR
+501 FRTRLGRTLSLR
-513 PAETVGE
+513 PAEAPGD
-520 RTKGGDP
+520 RAKGADSPNG
-527 PGARLTGRGPRRG
+527 RSTGRGPRRA

>member
-1 VLPILA
+1 L
-7 APARVRT
+7 
-14 REMAA
+14 
-19 VESTL
+19 ESPL

-42 AAGQLD
+42 ASGQLD

-69 EASAVT
+69 EASAITEAV
-75 AATASVRD
+75 AAVRD

-92 AERTVAVA
+92 AGRTVAVA

-115 RLEADTGLAIRVIDG
+115 RLEADTGLEIKVIDG

-148 TGYLIDVGGG
+148 TGYLVDVGGG

-163 YFERRRA
+163 YFERRRT

-181 VATDRFLRSDPPRPS
+181 VATDQFLASDPPRPS
-196 EVADLR
+196 EIAALR
-202 DHVARTLRDAGVP
+202 DHVTETLRDAGVP
-215 ALPDDGGMVGTGG
+215 VLPEDGGMVGTGG

-237 MRSVGHPIARV
+237 MRSVAHPIARV

-255 REVRDMTARLTNRSL
+255 REVRDLTSRLTSRNR
-270 SSLRTVAGLSA
+270 SSLRTVPGLST
-281 DRADSIM
+281 DRVDSIA
-288 GGALVVA
+288 GGALVVIA
-295 ATMDALG
+295 AMEALG

-315 GIALAELHLE
+315 GIALAELNLP

-330 QVRRGSVAALASRFA
+330 QVRRGSVAALASRFS
-345 TWDEQRSRRR
+345 TWDERRAAR
-355 QGLVRAILGV
+355 RVEMTRAILGV
-365 ADPTMNAEM
+365 ADPTMPAEM

-395 RWSHA
+395 RWTHA
-400 AGVVASADL
+400 AGVTASADL

-429 GRANLPR
+429 ARSNLPR

-448 IDRLAVVLELADE
+448 IDRLAVILELADE
-461 LDRRID
+461 LDRRVN
-467 GGEQPTARLDERRS
+467 GGGPPTFRYDERRN
-481 RVVITTGLP
+481 RVVVSTGLP
-490 YAWEPVELARR
+490 YTWEPDDLTRR
-501 FRTRMGLTLSLR
+501 FRTRLGRTLSLR
-513 PAETVGE
+513 SAETAAD
-520 RTKGGDP
+520 RTRGSESPNGRST
-527 PGARLTGRGPRRG
+527 GARRGH

>member
-7 APARVRT
+7 APARPRT

-19 VESTL
+19 VESPI

-42 AAGQLD
+42 VAGQLD

-75 AATASVRD
+75 AAIAAVQD
-83 FRAVAAAAG
+83 FRAVAAGAG
-92 AERTVAVA
+92 AERIVAVA

-115 RLEADTGLAIRVIDG
+115 RLEADTGLAIKVIDG
-130 EEEARYAFLGAVH
+130 DDEARYAFLGAVH

-163 YFERRRA
+163 YFERRRPM
-170 LRWWTFELGAL
+170 RWWTFELGAL
-181 VATDRFLRSDPPRPS
+181 VATDQFLASDPPRAS
-196 EVADLR
+196 EVVALR

-215 ALPDDGGMVGTGG
+215 VLPEDGGMVGTGG

-255 REVRDMTARLTNRSL
+255 RDIRDLTSRLASRNL
-270 SSLRTVAGLSA
+270 SALRTVAGLST
-281 DRADSIM
+281 DRADSIT
-288 GGALVVA
+288 GGALVVVA
-295 ATMDALG
+295 AMEALG
-302 ARTLMVSGHGLRE
+302 ARALMVSGHGLRE
-315 GIALAELHLE
+315 GIALATLNLS

-330 QVRRGSVAALASRFA
+330 EVRRGSVAALASRFA
-345 TWDEQRSRRR
+345 TWNEQRAKRRVE
-355 QGLVRAILGV
+355 LVRAILGV
-365 ADPTMNAEM
+365 ADPSMPAEM
-374 REVLDHATTLLD
+374 REILDHATTLLD
-386 VGQSINYYD
+386 IGQSINYYD

-400 AGVVASADL
+400 AAVVASADL

-418 LIATTLARLGK
+418 LMATTLARLGK
-429 GRANLPR
+429 ARSNLPR
-436 YARLCTRDDIKR
+436 YARLCTRDDIRR
-448 IDRLAVVLELADE
+448 IDRLAVIIELADE
-461 LDRRID
+461 IDRRVD
-467 GGEQPTARLDERRS
+467 GGGPPLVRLDERRD
-481 RVVITTGLP
+481 RVVVTTGLP
-490 YAWEPVELARR
+490 YAWEPADLTRR
-501 FRTRMGLTLSLR
+501 FRTRLGRNLSLR
-513 PAETVGE
+513 PAETAGD
-520 RTKGGDP
+520 RTKGVDP
-527 PGARLTGRGPRRG
+527 PNGRSTGRGPRRG

>member
-1 VLPILA
+1 L
-7 APARVRT
+7 
-14 REMAA
+14 
-19 VESTL
+19 ESPL

-42 AAGQLD
+42 DSGQLD

-75 AATASVRD
+75 EAIAAVRD

-92 AERTVAVA
+92 AQRTVAVA

-115 RLEADTGLAIRVIDG
+115 KLEADTGLTIKVIDG

-148 TGYLIDVGGG
+148 NGYLIDVGGG

-181 VATDRFLRSDPPRPS
+181 VVTDQFLGSDPPRAS
-196 EVADLR
+196 EIAALR
-202 DHVARTLRDAGVP
+202 EHVTQTLSDAGVP
-215 ALPDDGGMVGTGG
+215 VLPGG

-237 MRSVGHPIARV
+237 MRSVAHPIARV

-255 REVRDMTARLTNRSL
+255 REVRELTSRLTTRNR
-270 SSLRTVAGLSA
+270 SSLRTVPGLST
-281 DRADSIM
+281 DRADSIA
-288 GGALVVA
+288 GGALVVIA
-295 ATMDALG
+295 AMEALG

-315 GIALAELHLE
+315 GIALAELNLP
-325 LPEVW
+325 LPEVH
-330 QVRRGSVAALASRFA
+330 QVRRGSVAALASRFS
-345 TWDEQRSRRR
+345 TWDARRAAR
-355 QGLVRAILGV
+355 RVEMSRAILGV
-365 ADPTMNAEM
+365 ADPTMTAEM

-386 VGQSINYYD
+386 VGPSINYYD
-395 RWSHA
+395 RWTHA
-400 AGVVASADL
+400 AGVTASADL

-429 GRANLPR
+429 ARSNLPR
-436 YARLCTRDDIKR
+436 YARLCTPVDIKR
-448 IDRLAVVLELADE
+448 IDKLAVILELADE
-461 LDRRID
+461 LDRRVN
-467 GGEQPTARLDERRS
+467 GGGPPTFRYDERRN
-481 RVVITTGLP
+481 RVVVSTGLP
-490 YAWEPVELARR
+490 YTWEPEDLARR
-501 FRTRMGLTLSLR
+501 FRTRLGRTLSLR
-513 PAETVGE
+513 PAETAGD
-520 RTKGGDP
+520 RTRGPDSPNG
-527 PGARLTGRGPRRG
+527 RSTGRGPRRA